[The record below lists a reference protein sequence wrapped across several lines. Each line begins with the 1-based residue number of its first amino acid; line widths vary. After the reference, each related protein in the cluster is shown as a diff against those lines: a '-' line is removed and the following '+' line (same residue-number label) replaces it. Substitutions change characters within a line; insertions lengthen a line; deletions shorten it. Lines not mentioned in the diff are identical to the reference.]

1 MPATRPCPRS
11 ASRSGPC
18 PRSVHAGPTKSS
30 GLRRPEIPR
39 KIMPPREILNVPA
52 GNSEISAE
60 PRVLTDADR
69 RTGDT
74 KEDLVKAFKVSLRS
88 PVTGQRS
95 CTCWNFQRI
104 RPIEDL
110 KSTLFLF
117 SQLA

>member
-1 MPATRPCPRS
+1 MPFFSTSKAAENPSPAPS
-11 ASRSGPC
+11 EAVAAP
-18 PRSVHAGPTKSS
+18 P
-30 GLRRPEIPR
+30 L
-39 KIMPPREILNVPA
+39 PPREILNVPA

-95 CTCWNFQRI
+95 CTCWNSQRI